1 MTIFFDSEIDK
12 IFKRMSNSFFQTD
25 DIFEGLRE
33 GSESGSYCYGYTMT
47 IGPDGRPVVKKY
59 SSAQP
64 DLPQTLNA
72 RESIV
77 DTIVDQKEKTVKLI
91 VELLGIKKT
100 DIKILVEGNKTV
112 DISAQRDNKKYHASV
127 PLNHKVIEDSAKAS
141 YKNGIL
147 QLAFKLVEEKPTS
160 KKVEVE

>member
-1 MTIFFDSEIDK
+1 MTVFFDSEVDR
-12 IFKRMSNSFFQTD
+12 IFKRTSNPFFQTD
-25 DIFEGLRE
+25 DIFEGFRE

-47 IGPDGRPVVKKY
+47 IGPDGKPVVKKY

-72 RESIV
+72 RVNCRHNYRS
-77 DTIVDQKEKTVKLI
+77 EKTVKLI
-91 VELLGIKKT
+91 AELPGVEKT